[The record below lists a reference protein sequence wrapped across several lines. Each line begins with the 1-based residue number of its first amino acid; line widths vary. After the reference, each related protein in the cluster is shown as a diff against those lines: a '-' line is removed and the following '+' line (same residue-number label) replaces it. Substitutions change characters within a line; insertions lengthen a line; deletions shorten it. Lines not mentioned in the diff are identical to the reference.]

1 MEYYQVLDKLKWLWD
16 YYRDFKPILF
26 LLIFLTPVQIVFQVS
41 IPRMI
46 DFTIDYLDT
55 GVIPSDKLALWLTEV
70 GNSVSFAP
78 AMTFGLGFVLLGLI
92 SSILYFIV
100 QSRRAKLNLNLEW
113 MFRQKTFNK
122 ITSKGPDFFNRF
134 RTGDIITRLTD
145 DVSENMKLSWFA
157 CSGIF
162 RFYEALLMIGFSVA
176 MMITIDPM
184 LTLWA
189 VGPLPILIIIF
200 FISDTALHKRFSRLQ
215 EKISIFNDIIEA
227 CFTGIRVVKAYVR
240 EKAQKDKFETA
251 AVKRRQAEIDAIKMH
266 SVIESLYYY
275 IWQMSIIIIIIAGG
289 YFVMNADLSRG
300 KLASFI
306 FYTVWLV
313 FPMFDIG
320 QFLVK
325 LRQSNVLIDRLMEL
339 ERVTPMVLD
348 NGNEKLDGNLKGDLE
363 FTNIKFRFPG
373 QSSDIIDNIS
383 LNIKKGSTVALVGKV
398 GSGKSWLINLLP
410 RLVDPSGGEISVNGV
425 PLKKFKL
432 EDLRIQIGY
441 VPQEPTL
448 FSDSIRN
455 NILMG
460 RQGISDEVL
469 SWALDI
475 AQFRSEVDEFPDK
488 LETFIGTRG
497 MSISG
502 GQKQRLALARALV
515 GKPSLLI
522 LDDCTSAL
530 DSDTESALWDRLHE
544 VLPEMTA
551 IIITHRP
558 DTLERADNIFVLDE
572 GRLIETGTHDE
583 LIKNEKGYARIYK
596 RYQLEESVR

>member
-1 MEYYQVLDKLKWLWD
+1 MLDKLKWLWE

-26 LLIFLTPVQIVFQVS
+26 LLIFLTPIQIMFQVS

-55 GVIPSDKLALWLTEV
+55 GIIPSDKLAVWFTDI
-70 GNSVSFAP
+70 GSTFSFSP
-78 AMTFGLGFVLLGLI
+78 ALTFGLGFILLGLF
-92 SSILYFIV
+92 SSSLYFTV
-100 QSRRAKLNLNLEW
+100 QSRRAKLNLNFEW

-122 ITSKGPDFFNRF
+122 ITTKGPDFFNKF
-134 RTGDIITRLTD
+134 RTGDIVTRLTD

-162 RFYEALLMIGFSVA
+162 RFYEASLMVIFTVV
-176 MMITIDPM
+176 MMISIEPM

-189 VGPLPILIIIF
+189 VGPLPILIIVF
-200 FISDTALHKRFSRLQ
+200 FISDTALHKRYSWLQ
-215 EKISIFNDIIEA
+215 EKISIFNDILEA

-240 EKAQKDKFETA
+240 EKAQKEKFETA
-251 AVKRRQAEIDAIKMH
+251 AVKRRQAEIDAIKMQ
-266 SVIESLYYY
+266 SVIESLYFY
-275 IWQMSIIIIIIAGG
+275 IWQMSIIIILIAGG
-289 YFVMNADLSRG
+289 YFVMNTDLSRG
-300 KLASFI
+300 KLGSFI

-339 ERVTPMVLD
+339 ERVKPMVED
-348 NGNEKLDGNLKGDLE
+348 YGDEKLDGNLKGDIQ
-363 FTNIKFRFPG
+363 FSNVSFRFPR
-373 QSSDIIDNIS
+373 QSSDIINNVS
-383 LNIKKGSTVALVGKV
+383 LDIKKGSTVALVGKV

-410 RLVDPSGGEISVNGV
+410 RLVDPSGGEILINGI
-425 PLKKFKL
+425 PLKKFRL
-432 EDLRIQIGY
+432 EDIRTQIGY

-460 RQGISDEVL
+460 RQGISNEVL
-469 SWALDI
+469 NWALDI
-475 AQFRSEVDEFPDK
+475 AQFWKEVDEFPNK

-502 GQKQRLALARALV
+502 GQKQRLAIARALV

-530 DSDTESALWDRLHE
+530 DSDTESALWDRLHQ

-558 DTLERADNIFVLDE
+558 DTLERADNIFVLDDGHLTE
-572 GRLIETGTHDE
+572 VGTHNE
-583 LIKNEKGYARIYK
+583 LIKNNNGYARIYK
-596 RYQLEESVR
+596 RYRLEESVR